1 MTAAGNTASGAA
13 DLPAGFTTAGIKTDS
28 GVEGTAYGFG
38 YNANSVSSTSSVA
51 GTLQGPFL
59 NSASGSAT
67 HTGTHASGKKV
78 SAVSGSGGLA
88 AAGQVPIAG
97 GSGALTAGQ
106 SGSTASTFYGNNVA
120 TASQGGTASAS
131 GFLGR
136 KLLWGPA
143 VSGSVALGKS
153 KSYGTVGLGT
163 MTAAGNTAS
172 GAADLPAGFT
182 TAGIKTDSG
191 VE

>member
-1 MTAAGNTASGAA
+1 MGGGTASASGF
-13 DLPAGFTTAGIKTDS
+13 LGRKLLWGPA
-28 GVEGTAYGFG
+28 V
-38 YNANSVSSTSSVA
+38 
-51 GTLQGPFL
+51 
-59 NSASGSAT
+59 SGSAT

-191 VE
+191 VEGTAYGKLYHGNSVSSTSSVAGTLQGPFLNSASGSA

>member
-1 MTAAGNTASGAA
+1 MG
-13 DLPAGFTTAGIKTDS
+13 
-28 GVEGTAYGFG
+28 
-38 YNANSVSSTSSVA
+38 
-51 GTLQGPFL
+51 
-59 NSASGSAT
+59 
-67 HTGTHASGKKV
+67 
-78 SAVSGSGGLA
+78 
-88 AAGQVPIAG
+88 
-97 GSGALTAGQ
+97 
-106 SGSTASTFYGNNVA
+106 
-120 TASQGGTASAS
+120 
-131 GFLGR
+131 GR

-191 VE
+191 VEGTAYGKLYHGNSVSSTSSVAGTLQGPFLNSASGSATHTGTHASGSKVSAVSGSGGLAAAGQVPIAGGSGALTAGQSGSTASTFYGNNVAT